1 MCIRDSIGK
10 WGWAVLCPVSTNF
23 PLWICVKSLIYN
35 EKRAHKMNP
44 FSSLMRLI
52 FVMLA
57 PTNEALRDAQT
68 TYTVLIS
75 NIKLV
80 FAYWPLPDIGQIAL
94 SGTFSPLPF
103 DYKDAFFAGTSS
115 LNRLPL
121 LNSYFLLK
129 NKNHSSRSVKQKVE
143 NYPPVQPAKN
153 YSPKRVKSCS
163 LANVKSYS
171 PTNVKSHS
179 PVQQVKNYAS
189 NTAT

>member
-1 MCIRDSIGK
+1 M
-10 WGWAVLCPVSTNF
+10 
-23 PLWICVKSLIYN
+23 KSLIYN
-35 EKRAHKMNP
+35 EKRAQQVNP
-44 FSSLMRLI
+44 FSSLKCLI

-57 PTNEALRDAQT
+57 STNEALRDAQT

-94 SGTFSPLPF
+94 SGIFSPLPF

-121 LNSYFLLK
+121 LQSQLPTATSYDHCRKTKTQLCKQLLHNYCTRHSQVK
-129 NKNHSSRSVKQKVE
+129 NCSPTKVE
-143 NYPPVQPAKN
+143 NYPPVQP
-153 YSPKRVKSCS
+153 
-163 LANVKSYS
+163 
-171 PTNVKSHS
+171 
-179 PVQQVKNYAS
+179 VKNYAS

>member
-1 MCIRDSIGK
+1 M
-10 WGWAVLCPVSTNF
+10 
-23 PLWICVKSLIYN
+23 KSLIYN
-35 EKRAHKMNP
+35 EKRAQQVNP
-44 FSSLMRLI
+44 FPSLKCLI

-57 PTNEALRDAQT
+57 STNEALRDAQT

-121 LNSYFLLK
+121 LQSQL
-129 NKNHSSRSVKQKVE
+129 
-143 NYPPVQPAKN
+143 P
-153 YSPKRVKSCS
+153 
-163 LANVKSYS
+163 
-171 PTNVKSHS
+171 
-179 PVQQVKNYAS
+179 
-189 NTAT
+189 TATSYDHCRKTKTQLCKQLLHSTQPSEKPLTNKSGKLSTRTTSEKLFTKKSEKLLTSKSEKPFTNKSEKLFTRTTSEKLCKQHSYIV

>member
-1 MCIRDSIGK
+1 
-10 WGWAVLCPVSTNF
+10 
-23 PLWICVKSLIYN
+23 
-35 EKRAHKMNP
+35 MNP

-52 FVMLA
+52 FVIITS
-57 PTNEALRDAQT
+57 TNEALRDAQT

-121 LNSYFLLK
+121 LNDHFNRTTTRTTAIDTAEKPVK
-129 NKNHSSRSVKQKVE
+129 NCLPTKVE

-163 LANVKSYS
+163 LAKA
-171 PTNVKSHS
+171 KSHS
-179 PVQQVKNYAS
+179 PTKVENHPPVHPVKNYAS